1 MAFCLAIVVAVSP
14 GCSVLKPST
23 EPVTIMAT
31 DPHAEIY
38 VAGRPVGQGTAT
50 VDLPRDQDQTIMA
63 RTDDNRVGTATVTS
77 HLGSGGIFD
86 IIAGSF
92 LIFPFFGLLAPGSRD
107 LSASSVVIQVPPA
120 TGTASVEQLPTTGS
134 HH

>member
-31 DPHAEIY
+31 DPSAEIY

-63 RTDDNRVGTATVTS
+63 RTADNRTGTATVTS

-86 IIAGSF
+86 IIAGAF

-107 LSASSVVIQVPPA
+107 LSASSVVVQVPPA
-120 TGTASVEQLPTTGS
+120 TTAASTEHGAPVGRY
-134 HH
+134 